1 MVIYFRNMIL
11 YRYILKNHL
20 IPFVFSIFTL
30 TGVFLLQFL
39 MRFADRLVGKGLDA
53 WVIIKLI
60 AYNLSWMFVLVV
72 PMSSL
77 VSTLMAFGNLSQN
90 NEITI
95 MKSSGISLYKMM
107 LLPVIASIIVA
118 YLLFLF
124 NNEVLPD
131 ANHQAKVLM
140 SDISRT
146 KPTLSLEPG
155 FFSQE
160 VSNYAIL
167 ARRIDQN
174 TNELFDLTI
183 YDYSNLYK
191 INVVTAKRGKIF
203 FSANQTKLIMSL
215 EDGEIHESDV
225 NNTSIYRRLKF
236 ERHKIAMNAEQFSFQ
251 QTGGYSRGERELSI
265 QTMNYITDSLKNSK
279 DLYQKQ
285 LVENSY
291 SYLLLDKNIPFHV
304 REVYIKD
311 PKNAKI
317 VLLERLNTAKSI
329 ITSSVRQI
337 EFTQREINNYEV
349 EIHKKYALPVACL
362 IFILIGAPLGVMV
375 RKGGFGVAA
384 GISLFFFLIY
394 WAFLIGGEKL
404 SDRGIISPF
413 WGMWAG
419 NVFFGVIGLT
429 LIIRTNLEVKTISF
443 DFLRKIIPKSL
454 SFKSENDENQ
464 NY

>member
-1 MVIYFRNMIL
+1 MIL

-107 LLPVIASIIVA
+107 LSPVIASIIVA

-265 QTMNYITDSLKNSK
+265 QAMNYITDSLKNSK

-291 SYLLLDKNIPFHV
+291 SYLLLNNNIPFHV

-311 PKNAKI
+311 PKNDKI
-317 VLLERLNTAKSI
+317 VILERLNTAKSI

-419 NVFFGVIGLT
+419 NVFFGVIGLI

-443 DFLRKIIPKSL
+443 DFLKKIIPKSL